1 MSKKQKNSKASLVP
15 FLSAEKIGI
24 ICKDLAEQINNDYK
38 DYIATEPGLYIEPK
52 IVALCILKGGLFFV
66 ADILRKIHIPII
78 VDFVKLSSYGKDTR
92 SSGTVTI
99 LQDISTDIRDKH
111 IIIFDE
117 IVDSGRTLSFYIE
130 RLKSAEP
137 KSIRICTL
145 IDKKSCRSPESN
157 VVADYVGINADEEF
171 LIGYGLDHGEQY
183 RNLPDIYQLKF

>member
-1 MSKKQKNSKASLVP
+1 MTKTKETKKANLVP
-15 FLSAEKIGI
+15 FLSAEKIKI
-24 ICKDLAEQINNDYK
+24 ICKDLGEQINNDYK
-38 DYIATEPGLYIEPK
+38 EYIAPEPELYIEPK

-66 ADILRKIHIPII
+66 ADILREIKIPII
-78 VDFVKLSSYGKDTR
+78 VDFVKLSSYGKDTK

-99 LQDISTDIRDKH
+99 LQDISTDIRGKH

-117 IVDSGRTLSFYIE
+117 IVDSGRTLSFYID

-157 VVADYVGINADEEF
+157 LTADYVGINADEEF
-171 LIGYGLDHGEQY
+171 LIGYGLDHAEQY
-183 RNLPDIYQLKF
+183 RNLPDIYQLRI